1 LFKVIRLNRLAV
13 VMADDPLDA
22 MKWRWS
28 YIQGYLFPSMRED
41 IDPITEA
48 LGRLVTTLDVI
59 GLEAFVP
66 DPPRA
71 PGRPPEDRRALA
83 RAFVAKAVLGIPTT
97 RALIERLAVDN
108 SLRRIL
114 GWERRAQVPSE
125 ATFSRAFAE
134 FAQGELPDKIHA
146 ALIERA
152 LGRRIIG
159 AIARDATEI
168 EAREKPVEMMAKDGK
183 DDPPAPDNAPPPRKR
198 GRPRKD
204 DERPKPEPTRLERQV
219 TQNLG
224 QMLADLPTA
233 CDVGSKKNSKGY
245 KEIWTGYKLH
255 IDVACGQIPVSC
267 VLTSASVHDSQ
278 VAIPLMTMTSARVSY
293 LYDLMDAAYDA
304 VAIHEKS
311 RALGHAPIVDRNFRA
326 DHEAKAEWG
335 REVERLK
342 LIHMPDFD
350 DEIYDFRTMAERVN
364 ARLKDEF
371 GARFLRVRGALKVR
385 CHLMFGIVALAVDQI
400 IRVIELR
407 AAPT

>member
-1 LFKVIRLNRLAV
+1 
-13 VMADDPLDA
+13 MTDDPLDA

-41 IDPITEA
+41 VGPITEA

-66 DPPRA
+66 EPPRG

-97 RALIERLAVDN
+97 SALIERLAVDK

-146 ALIERA
+146 ALIERT
-152 LGRRIIG
+152 LGGRIIG

-168 EAREKPVEMMAKDGK
+168 EAREKPVERKANDGQ
-183 DDPPAPDNAPPPRKR
+183 DDPPATDNSPPRKR

-204 DERPKPEPTRLERQV
+204 EQRPKPEPTRLERQI
-219 TQNLG
+219 TQSLAE
-224 QMLADLPTA
+224 MLAEMPTA
-233 CDVGSKKNSKGY
+233 CDVGCKKNSKGY
-245 KEIWTGYKLH
+245 KETWTGYKLH

-293 LYDLMDAAYDA
+293 LYDLMDSAYDA
-304 VAIHEKS
+304 APIHERS
-311 RALGHAPIVDRNFRA
+311 QALGHAPIIDRNFRA
-326 DHEAKAEWG
+326 DHEGKAEWG

-350 DEIYDFRTMAERVN
+350 DVIYDLRTMAERVN

-371 GARFLRVRGALKVR
+371 GARFLRVRGALKVK
-385 CHLMFGIVALAVDQI
+385 CHLMFGIVALAVNQI
-400 IRVIELR
+400 MRVVNLR
-407 AAPT
+407 TAPA